1 MQTTPLASLRNALST
16 LPRRV
21 RRLAIVVVVLLAL
34 GGALWASLT
43 QEPMRAAIWQ
53 GRSHLC
59 GTLAAEN
66 THPTQQLTGPATVR
80 QAEDC
85 FMNGYTH
92 CQAVSLKYAS
102 GAVDA
107 FTTDTFV
114 VEPAEGW
121 LAGCA
126 LADAWSSWVSTRT
139 YSGTNRCSGVAQ
151 EPDGLHIIG
160 CAGGGDIII
169 PSP

>member
-1 MQTTPLASLRNALST
+1 MQTTPPTPRRNILRS
-16 LPRRV
+16 LPRWV
-21 RRLAIVVVVLLAL
+21 RWLAIVIVVL
-34 GGALWASLT
+34 GVLWASLT

-53 GRSHLC
+53 GRSQLC

-66 THPTQQLTGPATVR
+66 GQSIKQLTGSATVQ
-80 QAEDC
+80 QAEEC
-85 FMNGYTH
+85 FTNGYAH
-92 CQAVSLKYAS
+92 CQAVSLKYSS
-102 GAVDA
+102 GAVDS

-121 LAGCA
+121 LAGCG
-126 LADAWSSWVSTRT
+126 LADAWNGWVSTRT
-139 YSGTNRCSGVAQ
+139 YSGTNRCVGVAQ

-160 CAGGGDIII
+160 CAGGEDIII